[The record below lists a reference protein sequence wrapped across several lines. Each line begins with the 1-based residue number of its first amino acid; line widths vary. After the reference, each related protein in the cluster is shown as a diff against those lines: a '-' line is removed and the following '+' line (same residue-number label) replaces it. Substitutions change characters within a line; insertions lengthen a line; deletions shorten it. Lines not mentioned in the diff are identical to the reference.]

1 VQYFQS
7 YYKINQLESWFLM
20 KNQKIPVI
28 SFVFY
33 ILAILMLGYSV
44 WALIYSSR
52 VVSEAVSFG
61 QLVVKGSE
69 FEVLSFYMNNVSLYL
84 FFALVL
90 FALGW
95 IIQLITPQELDELEV
110 ELPDEEL
117 EEVVLIETED

>member
-1 VQYFQS
+1 
-7 YYKINQLESWFLM
+7 M

-117 EEVVLIETED
+117 EEVVLLESED

>member
-1 VQYFQS
+1 MQYFQS

-61 QLVVKGSE
+61 QLRCV
-69 FEVLSFYMNNVSLYL
+69 
-84 FFALVL
+84 
-90 FALGW
+90 
-95 IIQLITPQELDELEV
+95 
-110 ELPDEEL
+110 
-117 EEVVLIETED
+117 